1 MVLWFMVEALL
12 LELLPSEPL
21 LDVKLDTPMLSAE
34 SASSENG
41 SEFFFVFVFEEQ
53 CATVDCT

>member
-1 MVLWFMVEALL
+1 MVEALL
-12 LELLPSEPL
+12 SELRPSEPL

-41 SEFFFVFVFEEQ
+41 SEMKLVSKEVSF
-53 CATVDCT
+53 